1 MATRWP
7 STPVQAAAASPAGA
21 AVPAVRTPPTA
32 EQVRTVFEAMTG
44 NAEFAAIARDVM
56 LEREAEFGLGAA
68 ERRHVVLP
76 ETVRQQNELT
86 EEMVMSSRHIATP
99 MQRGIDEWM
108 RAVLFGR
115 APMMEITKR
124 ALSIGTDAAGGYV
137 VPPGYIPMI
146 VGDKVK
152 LSQLFQYTR
161 KIPAPSNTATIPN
174 VASNVS
180 VTWTAE
186 GTDVPSNLDPS
197 FGEVAFTINRCNA
210 LVKVS
215 RELAND
221 SNPGVTEYV
230 VNLFGDAIVKERDR
244 AVAVGSGST
253 QPLGLY
259 SASGITAVSIT
270 TLDYD
275 SLVSLHESID
285 ERYFD
290 SPSCRWTMNQ
300 TVKQRVMKI
309 KDDQGQPIFQLDRTA
324 GFRAQLFGHGVS
336 IESSF
341 PNNYIGFG
349 DLLYYMVADR
359 ETLGVERST
368 EAGTAFQNHQL
379 WIKFF
384 ERWDGR
390 PVLPPTVP
398 LARARTMTG

>member
-1 MATRWP
+1 MATRWIAP
-7 STPVQAAAASPAGA
+7 SPVQQAAASPAGA
-21 AVPAVRTPPTA
+21 GAQVKAPPTA
-32 EQVRTVFEAMTG
+32 EQVRGVFEALTG
-44 NAEFAAIARDVM
+44 NPEFAAIARDVM
-56 LEREAEFGLGAA
+56 LEREKELGLGAA

-76 ETVRQQNELT
+76 ETVRQADELT
-86 EEMVMSSRHIATP
+86 EDALNSRGGIATP
-99 MQRGIDEWM
+99 IVRACDQWM

-115 APMMEITKR
+115 APMMEVVKR
-124 ALSIGTDAAGGYV
+124 ALSIGTDSAGGYV
-137 VPPGYIPMI
+137 VPPGFIPMI
-146 VGDKVK
+146 VGDKLK
-152 LSQLFQYTR
+152 KSQLYQYTK

-197 FGEVAFTINRCNA
+197 FGEVNFTINRCNA
-210 LVKVS
+210 LVKIS

-230 VNLFGDAIVKERDR
+230 VGLFGDAIVKERDR
-244 AVAVGSGST
+244 AVAVGSGSS

-259 SASGITAVSIT
+259 SASGITAVTIT

-275 SLVSLHESID
+275 SLVSLHEAID
-285 ERYFD
+285 ERYMD
-290 SPSCRWTMNQ
+290 SAGCRWTMNQ

-324 GFRAQLFGHGVS
+324 GFRAQMFGHGVS

-349 DLLYYMVADR
+349 DLEYYMVADR